1 MRSLTAQWVA
11 NAVGGELAAEVD
23 AQVSSVEKDSRDI
36 QPGALYVAFV
46 GERADGHDYAPR
58 AFAAGATLALVS
70 QPVAGPHVLVDDV
83 TAALGRLAAAY
94 LALLRTE
101 GDITVIGIT
110 GSNGKTTTK
119 DVLSQVL
126 PNSIAPVGSFNNEIG
141 LPLTVLRADAST
153 RHLVL
158 EMGASAPGDLAY
170 LTRIAPLDI
179 AVELTVGSAHL
190 GGYGSPSE
198 LASEKAT
205 LLDGLVPGGVAVL
218 NADDD
223 RVAAMATRPSLQS
236 HDRRVHTFGSAAGA
250 DLTATSI
257 TLDRGRASF
266 TASTKK
272 TGVPAET
279 NDASSSAG
287 CAEASVTLSLVGEHH
302 VTNALA
308 AMAVALECG
317 LDLSDAAAR
326 VGDARP
332 VSPHRM
338 ALTER
343 SDGVWILDDSYN
355 ASPESMRAALKAL
368 KEVAT
373 TGRSFAVI
381 GEMREMG
388 DQSLAG
394 HEEIGLTAVRL
405 RIDHLLVVGEGAK
418 PAHASAVREG
428 SWGDEAAY
436 VATIDEARV
445 FLDGRLTRGDTV
457 LIKASHGSGLWKLAD
472 ELLGVHE

>member
-1 MRSLTAQWVA
+1 MRPLTAQWVA
-11 NAVGGELAAEVD
+11 TAVGGELAASPDAVVTAVD
-23 AQVSSVEKDSRDI
+23 KDSRDI
-36 QPGALYVAFV
+36 RPGSLYTAFV
-46 GERADGHDYAPR
+46 GERVDGHDYAPR

-70 QPVAGPHVLVDDV
+70 RPVAGPHVLVDDV
-83 TAALGRLAAAY
+83 AQALGRLAREY
-94 LALLRTE
+94 LALLRAE

-119 DVLSQVL
+119 DLLAQVL
-126 PNSIAPVGSFNNEIG
+126 DDVVAPVGSFNNEIG

-170 LTRIAPLDI
+170 LTRIAPLDV
-179 AVELTVGSAHL
+179 AVVLTVGTAHL
-190 GGYGSPSE
+190 GGYGSPE
-198 LASEKAT
+198 ALAAEKAT
-205 LLDGLVPGGVAVL
+205 LLDGLVPGGTALL

-223 RVAAMATRPSLQS
+223 RVAAMAARPPLQGEG
-236 HDRRVHTFGSAAGA
+236 RRVRTFGTGAGA
-250 DLTATSI
+250 DLVGTGI

-266 TASTKK
+266 TVTA
-272 TGVPAET
+272 G
-279 NDASSSAG
+279 SA
-287 CAEASVTLSLVGEHH
+287 AAVALRLVGEHH

-308 AMAVALECG
+308 AVAVALECG
-317 LDLSDAAAR
+317 VDLRAAAER
-326 VGDARP
+326 VSEAVP
-332 VSPHRM
+332 LSPHRM

-343 SDGVWILDDSYN
+343 PDGVWILDDSYN
-355 ASPESMRAALKAL
+355 ASPESMRAALRAL
-368 KEVAT
+368 REVAT

-388 DQSLAG
+388 AASRAG
-394 HEEIGLTAVRL
+394 HEEIGLDVVRL

-436 VATIDEARV
+436 VATIDEARA

-457 LIKASHGSGLWKLAD
+457 LIKASHGAGLWKLAD
-472 ELLGVHE
+472 DLLGVHE